1 MNIDILAFT
10 GSFRS
15 QSELFI
21 HQQPSLRIEKVG
33 GASFKYGF
41 MTEKCT
47 ELRSQ
52 PGDGK
57 LPSKVTASGV
67 FAARKRLPP
76 GRPACFCSRW
86 SQKYFKEQGK

>member
-15 QSELFI
+15 QSELFV

-57 LPSKVTASGV
+57 LPSKVTARCSIVTQLDLAAPVSGV
-67 FAARKRLPP
+67 D
-76 GRPACFCSRW
+76 GRF
-86 SQKYFKEQGK
+86 